1 MKKILMLSAAV
12 AALSAFA
19 GKLPV
24 DEDLFLEKHTSFRCE
39 RHKKTA
45 EELLKPPTE
54 NYNFPEN
61 KIIWDKGMPII
72 VSNGQPVTLFQGQL
86 MSATNGNPLSARQL
100 REAGINTFFVDIHY
114 VDSKWIYNIKNPR
127 ITDPKVI
134 FKKFDTNV
142 KALLASAPD
151 AKIIIRMWASFEGD
165 EYKKLYPDALL
176 AEPNGNV
183 IWKNK
188 DVHANY
194 LTEWKL
200 YVAERLRKFLE
211 LVGKAPY
218 ASQVVGVDIAAMY
231 TGEWWYYKD
240 GRFFWDYSKT
250 RQEAFLHSLWEDYH
264 CAGRSRRR

>member
-39 RHKKTA
+39 RHLKTA

-134 FKKFDTNV
+134 FKKFHV
-142 KALLASAPD
+142 
-151 AKIIIRMWASFEGD
+151 SFF
-165 EYKKLYPDALL
+165 
-176 AEPNGNV
+176 
-183 IWKNK
+183 
-188 DVHANY
+188 AN
-194 LTEWKL
+194 
-200 YVAERLRKFLE
+200 
-211 LVGKAPY
+211 
-218 ASQVVGVDIAAMY
+218 
-231 TGEWWYYKD
+231 
-240 GRFFWDYSKT
+240 
-250 RQEAFLHSLWEDYH
+250 
-264 CAGRSRRR
+264 